1 MFGEVDFSSCSC
13 NIDIV
18 VQSFLQKTVKPEK
31 IDVCDFMPSLQVFVN
46 LTAQLSLALL
56 LSKISSM
63 LKKIILIIFLLLYYN
78 TFSQQNE
85 INLIS
90 WNIQDFGKT
99 KSSEELDQI
108 AEILRE
114 ADIVAIQEVV
124 AGFGGAQAVAK
135 LTDILNRKGAQW
147 DYAISNPTNSS
158 KYVTERYA
166 FVWKTK
172 NIKIKNRGKLIK
184 ELDSLVDREP
194 FMIDFYMKDK
204 KLTLINFHSRPYN
217 KNPEAEIKALTQYII
232 NSSSMPLILSGDF
245 NVNEAKPVFDT
256 FKTKGFT
263 TAVINKKTTL
273 KKACDG
279 FEYRNH
285 PIDNVFYSSSILKTE
300 SGVIDFVRACDNLEK
315 ARKLSDHLPVF
326 LKFQLK

>member
-1 MFGEVDFSSCSC
+1 
-13 NIDIV
+13 
-18 VQSFLQKTVKPEK
+18 
-31 IDVCDFMPSLQVFVN
+31 
-46 LTAQLSLALL
+46 
-56 LSKISSM
+56 M
-63 LKKIILIIFLLLYYN
+63 LKKTLLTLFLFLSYS
-78 TFSQQNE
+78 TFSQQNNF
-85 INLIS
+85 NLIS

-99 KSSEELDQI
+99 KSSKELDEI
-108 AEILRE
+108 AEIIRE

-124 AGFGGAQAVAK
+124 SGYGGAQAVAK
-135 LTDILNRKGAQW
+135 LADILNRKGAQW
-147 DYAISNPTNSS
+147 DYVISNPTNSS

-172 NIKIKNRGKLIK
+172 HIKIKNRGKLIK
-184 ELDSLVDREP
+184 ELDTLVDREP
-194 FMIDFYMKDK
+194 FLIDFYIQDK

-232 NSSSMPLILSGDF
+232 KMSTTPLILAGDF
-245 NVNEAKPVFDT
+245 NVNEDKPVFDT

-263 TAVINKKTTL
+263 ATVTNQKTTL
-273 KKACDG
+273 KKACDD

-285 PIDNVFYSSSILKTE
+285 AIDNVFYSDSIINIK
-300 SGVIDFVRACDNLEK
+300 SGVVDFVRTCDNLEK